1 MQNVT
6 RIVALAFFVSGCGAG
21 FGVDRP
27 PSGGNGASDG
37 GASDGG
43 AGGQD
48 AGDLAVAAAADL
60 AGVSPGADLAMPA
73 SGPQTIASGMF
84 VKGQQNGGDTGSGSG
99 SLVRN
104 VDGSESAVFGADFH
118 SSQVPAPEVV
128 LTSRS
133 AIGTGGIQ
141 SGDLDL
147 GPLKSSTGAQQ
158 YALPGAD
165 GGRRNLFVYCT
176 TFGID
181 VAVAHLQ

>member
-6 RIVALAFFVSGCGAG
+6 RIVAIAFFVSGCGAG

-37 GASDGG
+37 GANDGGASDGG
-43 AGGQD
+43 
-48 AGDLAVAAAADL
+48 GDLAVAAGADL
-60 AGVSPGADLAMPA
+60 AGVPGGVDLAMPA

-104 VDGSESAVFGADFH
+104 ADGSESAVFGADFH

-133 AIGTGGIQ
+133 SIGTGGIQ

-181 VAVAHLQ
+181 VAVARLQ